1 MKNQHFIGL
10 IIMLIMSIS
19 SCVTE
24 SSDPNGLHEI
34 RPLTYEEEILLNS
47 SNEFSFELLRML
59 GNSTQDENVLFS
71 SLGIGNGIGMSLNIL
86 EIKPKEELK
95 NFLKISEVR
104 DIEINKAYYE
114 LGRMLN
120 YLDLDVGFENVNSL
134 WINHTQEFNPH
145 SSDKIMAYYDADVNY
160 LNFTNPKNIK
170 RINQWAENRTFGKI
184 HSVIDTVFASDKSY
198 ILNLLYFD
206 ISKALPFEHVNPK
219 RLTFNTINGDRVE
232 CDGLS
237 LRNGTYTKYQNE
249 SFDLIDIPLG
259 KGQFYL
265 SLIIPN
271 KYDNINKLIEK
282 LDPATFNTYLD
293 KTSENTDDLLLP
305 DFKINSEIRLKGLFP
320 EFGLTGPL
328 EVIKGYYYTQNLL
341 ISDFIHK
348 THFAISDISGSNSAD
363 IETLSYNPEY
373 IVDKP
378 FLLII
383 REKFTGAMVFTGKMV
398 VPIDDTSK

>member
-1 MKNQHFIGL
+1 M
-10 IIMLIMSIS
+10 
-19 SCVTE
+19 TE
-24 SSDPNGLHEI
+24 PTDPNGLHEI
-34 RPLTYEEEILLNS
+34 RPLTYEEEILLKS

-59 GNSTQDENVLFS
+59 GESEPDKNVLFS

-104 DIEINKAYYE
+104 DIEINKAYFE

-120 YLDLDVGFENVNSL
+120 YVDLDVRFENGNSL
-134 WINHTQEFNPH
+134 WINHTEEFNMH

-184 HSVIDTVFASDKSY
+184 HTVIDTVFASDKSY
-198 ILNLLYFD
+198 IINLLYFD
-206 ISKALPFEHVNPK
+206 ISKAMPFEQINPK
-219 RLTFNTINGDRVE
+219 KLIFNTLKGDRVE
-232 CDGLS
+232 CNGLS
-237 LRNGTYTKYQNE
+237 LHNGTYKIYQSE
-249 SFDLIDIPLG
+249 SFDLVDIPLG
-259 KGQFYL
+259 KGQFHL

-271 KYDNINKLIEK
+271 KYDDINKLVEK
-282 LDPATFNTYLD
+282 LNPAIINTYLD
-293 KTSENTDDLLLP
+293 MTSETTDDLLLP

-328 EVIKGYYYTQNLL
+328 EVIKGYYFTQNLFV
-341 ISDFIHK
+341 SDFIHK
-348 THFAISDISGSNSAD
+348 THFAISDISEVNSAD
-363 IETLSYNPEY
+363 FETISTNPEY

-383 REKFTGAMVFTGKMV
+383 REKFTGAMVFTGKMI
-398 VPIDDTSK
+398 VPIDDTSE

>member
-1 MKNQHFIGL
+1 MKNQHFIVL
-10 IIMLIMSIS
+10 IILLIMSIS

-24 SSDPNGLHEI
+24 SSDPNGLHKI
-34 RPLTYEEEILLNS
+34 RPLTYEEEILLKS

-86 EIKPKEELK
+86 QIKPKEELK

-348 THFAISDISGSNSAD
+348 THFAISDISGLNSAD